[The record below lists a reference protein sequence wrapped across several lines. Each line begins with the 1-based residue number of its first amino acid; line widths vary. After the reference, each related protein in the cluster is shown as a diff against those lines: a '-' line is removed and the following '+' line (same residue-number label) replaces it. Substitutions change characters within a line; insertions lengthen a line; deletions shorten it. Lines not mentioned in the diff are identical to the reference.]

1 MGCSLSRKRK
11 LPQTRQRGQIR
22 PHELRGGRAH
32 DVDGVREEA
41 RKRVLF
47 VLLCLYG
54 LVVAALLLAEFA
66 GCISLA
72 EAKDLALVV
81 LSPVV
86 GMIAV
91 ALGFYF
97 GSHDDRR

>member
-1 MGCSLSRKRK
+1 MGRR
-11 LPQTRQRGQIR
+11 
-22 PHELRGGRAH
+22 HRAR

-54 LVVAALLLAEFA
+54 VVVAALLAADFA

-81 LSPVV
+81 LSPLV